1 MRQIPHGDESGV
13 SSARSSFFPQ
23 GTLGGRIRVLQ
34 TMDYP
39 EADEVIR
46 RITELAQSTM
56 PLVVA
61 IDGHSGTGK
70 STLAA
75 CIARVVGATVVDQDD
90 FYSGGSL
97 EDWRALTVS
106 GKVDRVI
113 DWRRVRTQVLEPLR
127 AGKMASWH
135 PFDWES
141 MAGLAAQTI
150 SVSPSPIV
158 ILDGAYSSRREL
170 ADLVDLSILVVL
182 PEDERRKRLLIREG
196 EVYVDAWQS
205 VWDDAEALYFG
216 TLRPPDLFDIVIE
229 RPIDDSTSITDIR

>member
-1 MRQIPHGDESGV
+1 
-13 SSARSSFFPQ
+13 
-23 GTLGGRIRVLQ
+23 
-34 TMDYP
+34 MDYP

-46 RITELAQSTM
+46 RITALAQSTA

-61 IDGHSGTGK
+61 IDGRSGTGK
-70 STLAA
+70 STLTA
-75 CIARVVGATVVDQDD
+75 CIARVIGATVVDQDD

-106 GKVDRVI
+106 DKVDRVI

>member
-1 MRQIPHGDESGV
+1 
-13 SSARSSFFPQ
+13 
-23 GTLGGRIRVLQ
+23 VLQ

-46 RITELAQSTM
+46 RITALAQSTT

-61 IDGHSGTGK
+61 IDGRSGTGK

-229 RPIDDSTSITDIR
+229 RPIDDSTPITDIR

>member
-1 MRQIPHGDESGV
+1 
-13 SSARSSFFPQ
+13 
-23 GTLGGRIRVLQ
+23 
-34 TMDYP
+34 MDYP

-46 RITELAQSTM
+46 RITALAQSTT

-61 IDGHSGTGK
+61 IDGRSGTGK

-158 ILDGAYSSRREL
+158 ILDGAYSSRHEL

-182 PEDERRKRLLIREG
+182 PEADRRKRLLIREG

-205 VWDDAEALYFG
+205 VLDDAEAHYFG
-216 TLRPPDLFDIVIE
+216 TLRPPDLFDTVIE
-229 RPIDDSTSITDIR
+229 RPIDDSTPITDIR